1 MLPSGITYVRHAM
14 PVADASVSPSD
25 WHLDAEGRSSAAALA
40 ERLDA
45 TPQLAA
51 LVTSTEPKARETA
64 EAIAERW
71 QVEVRGDDRLRE
83 VERPWVGDGYRHV
96 AHRYLR
102 GELPDGWEPH
112 EHAARRAA
120 DAVREATGSAPGAV
134 VVVTHGLLLSIHLA
148 DLLGPAFDR
157 DSFWS
162 TLAFPDAWSLHE
174 PGTIC
179 RSLALAS

>member
-1 MLPSGITYVRHAM
+1 MLPSGVTYVRHAM
-14 PVADASVSPSD
+14 PLADASVPPSA
-25 WHLDAEGRSSAAALA
+25 WHLDGEGRRSASALA
-40 ERLDA
+40 DRLEGM
-45 TPQLAA
+45 PHLAA
-51 LVTSTEPKARETA
+51 LVTSSEPKALETA

-71 QVEVRGDDRLRE
+71 HVDVRPDDRLRE

-102 GELPDGWEPH
+102 GELPEGWEPH
-112 EHAARRAA
+112 EHAAQRAA
-120 DAVREATGSAPGAV
+120 AAVRDAAVGAHGSV
-134 VVVTHGLLLSIHLA
+134 VVVTHGLLLSVHLA

-162 TLAFPDAWSLHE
+162 TLAFPDAWSVHQ

-179 RSLALAS
+179 RSLAVAS